1 MYLYKVSNTQYEN
14 SGSQALYCQRTT
26 IGAFLRAVK
35 KNISFL
41 FTLFHLLIICYN
53 LENKYS

>member
-35 KNISFL
+35 KKYKFPFYSISSFNYML
-41 FTLFHLLIICYN
+41 
-53 LENKYS
+53 